1 MNSFIE
7 FDLLPG
13 NPYCYSQ
20 YVPLALARK
29 AAQAKL
35 MYLKCAHPDCSSD
48 FDYAQGRL
56 YRFQQTP
63 QQDQQPTHWHA
74 VKHYWLCGRC
84 CENYAIDYQ
93 KGVGVLILERIES
106 LPREHQQP
114 GYYVLQAEVAPKPVV
129 PRRVAISRSRR
140 RKPKMEL
147 MPATV
152 SAVEVLENRNVERRG

>member
-1 MNSFIE
+1 
-7 FDLLPG
+7 
-13 NPYCYSQ
+13 
-20 YVPLALARK
+20 
-29 AAQAKL
+29 
-35 MYLKCAHPDCSSD
+35 
-48 FDYAQGRL
+48 
-56 YRFQQTP
+56 
-63 QQDQQPTHWHA
+63 
-74 VKHYWLCGRC
+74 
-84 CENYAIDYQ
+84 
-93 KGVGVLILERIES
+93 LILERIES